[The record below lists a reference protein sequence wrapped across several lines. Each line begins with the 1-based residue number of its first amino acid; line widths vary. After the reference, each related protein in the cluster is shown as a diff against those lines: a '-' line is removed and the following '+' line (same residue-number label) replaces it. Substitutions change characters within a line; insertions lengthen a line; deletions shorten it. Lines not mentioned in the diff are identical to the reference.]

1 MKLSV
6 STTLFYGNHI
16 FDVLPELKGACFD
29 GLELRLKE
37 PHFDYNE
44 DREIKE
50 LKKRAKKNKVKIL
63 SVHAPSGIDISSTD
77 EWERVRSV
85 REVEKGIVI
94 ANRLGADYIVVHPG
108 EEVTDYDNQMQMMK
122 KSMDEIVEFSREWKE
137 MVLIENTQ
145 PGKIGSKLNE
155 IENIMGWYNRRE
167 IGCCLD
173 TSHLNLCGIGMRDA
187 INRMGGYVYAIH
199 VSDNEGKKDDHTLPY
214 KGEIDWEDFFT
225 GLKVIDFNG
234 TLCFELMKEE
244 KYLEVVEEICEIY
257 MQWLDKLGK

>member
-1 MKLSV
+1 MKLSI

-63 SVHAPSGIDISSTD
+63 SVHAPSGIDISATD

-94 ANRLGADYIVVHPG
+94 ASRVGADYIVVHPG
-108 EEVTDYDNQMQMMK
+108 EEISDYDTQMKMVK
-122 KSMDEIVEFSREWKE
+122 RSFDEIIEFSEEWG
-137 MVLIENTQ
+137 VLVLVENL
-145 PGKIGSKLNE
+145 PPHKIGFDLNE
-155 IENIMGWYNRRE
+155 IKNIIGWYNKGD

-173 TSHLNLCGIGMRDA
+173 TSHLNLCEIKMSDA
-187 INRMGGYVYAIH
+187 INLLNEYIINVH
-199 VSDNEGKKDDHTLPY
+199 VSDNQGEQDDHTLPY
-214 KGEIDWEDFFT
+214 KGEIDWEDFIA
-225 GLKVIDFNG
+225 GLKSIDFNG

-244 KYLEVVEEICEIY
+244 QYLETIEQVCEIY
-257 MQWLDKLGK
+257 DNWVGKLGK